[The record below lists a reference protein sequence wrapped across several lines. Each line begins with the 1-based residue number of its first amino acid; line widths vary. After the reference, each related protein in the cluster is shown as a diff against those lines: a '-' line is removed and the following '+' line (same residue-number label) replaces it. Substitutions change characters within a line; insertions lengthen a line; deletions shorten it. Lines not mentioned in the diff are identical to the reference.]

1 MKDRLIVL
9 ASIVLGCSLIG
20 CSSGDPGSATTEK
33 PRTQEQMA
41 PLQKGASDSKIA
53 RGGGLGD
60 DGVVPAKPGEKTGL
74 PQTGMKSK
82 G

>member
-1 MKDRLIVL
+1 MKNRLMVL
-9 ASIVLGCSLIG
+9 VSVVLGCTLFG
-20 CSSGDPGSATTEK
+20 CSSGDPGAATTEK

-41 PLQKGASDSKIA
+41 QVQKGASASKMA
-53 RGGGLGD
+53 NGGGMAD